1 MFTLFFRTLITYVI
15 LIGAIRLMG
24 KRQIGEL
31 EISEFVITMLLSEL
45 AAMPI
50 ADNSIPVVYSLIPII
65 ILLSIEVVVSFVAIK
80 SRKVKK
86 LIGGTP
92 SIIINKGVICKSEME
107 RMRINLDELLCQ
119 LRIKNIADISDVEYA
134 ILEENGQISFIQ
146 KMHARPVSL
155 GDLDISTAEK
165 GITHTLV
172 VDGEVSD
179 FNLNLVKKS
188 RRWLLSEI
196 KKRKCRLKDV
206 FLFTLDDAGN
216 INFIKNGDIK

>member
-1 MFTLFFRTLITYVI
+1 MFTLFFRTIITYVI

-50 ADNSIPVVYSLIPII
+50 ADNSIPVVYSLVPII
-65 ILLSIEVVVSFVAIK
+65 ILLSIEVIISFIAVK

-86 LIGGTP
+86 IIGGTP
-92 SIIINKGVICKSEME
+92 SIIINKGVICKGEME
-107 RMRINLDELLCQ
+107 KSRINLDELLCQ

-155 GDLDISTAEK
+155 GDLDIAPVEK

-172 VDGEVSD
+172 VDGEISD
-179 FNLNLVKKS
+179 FNLRLVKRS
-188 RRWLLSEI
+188 RRWLLGEI

-216 INFIKNGDIK
+216 INFIKNGDI

>member
-1 MFTLFFRTLITYVI
+1 MFTLFFRTIITYVI
-15 LIGAIRLMG
+15 LIGAVRLMG

-31 EISEFVITMLLSEL
+31 ELSEFVITMLLSEL
-45 AAMPI
+45 ASMPI
-50 ADNSIPVVYSLIPII
+50 ADNSTPVVYSLIPII
-65 ILLSIEVVVSFVAIK
+65 VLLSIEVIISFIAVK
-80 SRKVKK
+80 SRKIKK
-86 LIGGTP
+86 IIGGTP

-107 RMRINLDELLCQ
+107 KVRINLDELLCQ
-119 LRIKNIADISDVEYA
+119 LRLKNISDISDVEYA
-134 ILEENGQISFIQ
+134 IVEENGQISFIP
-146 KMHARPVSL
+146 KMQARPVSL
-155 GDLDISTAEK
+155 GDLNMYPPEK

>member
-1 MFTLFFRTLITYVI
+1 MFTLFFRTIITYVM
-15 LIGAIRLMG
+15 LVGTIRLMG

-50 ADNSIPVVYSLIPII
+50 ADNSIPVVYSLVPII
-65 ILLSIEVVVSFVAIK
+65 VLLSIEVIVSFVAVK
-80 SRKVKK
+80 SRRVKK
-86 LIGGTP
+86 FIGGTP
-92 SIIINKGVICKSEME
+92 SIIINKGVISKKEME
-107 RMRINLDELLCQ
+107 KVRINLDELLCQ
-119 LRIKNIADISDVEYA
+119 LRIKNIPDISDVEYA
-134 ILEENGQISFIQ
+134 IVEENGQISFIP

-155 GDLDISTAEK
+155 GDLDIVSAEK

-172 VDGEVSD
+172 VDGEVSE
-179 FNLNLVKKS
+179 FNLGLVKKS
-188 RRWLLSEI
+188 RRWLLGEI